1 MTYLKP
7 YPTSTSVP
15 RNPQEQLRTFTQMV
29 FSPETTLLGRS
40 DLELVDKIR
49 EGDNE
54 AFKEV
59 CRRYE
64 NVFFKMCQRYFHA
77 LTSAGVDPQDIFN
90 EKNCIIFN
98 CVRSFD
104 PQRKTKLSTH
114 IGNYARYLCL
124 NSINERRF
132 FSPTTDDNVMQELE
146 DEQANI
152 AFLHSNRPSKE
163 TFNYLLNLLS
173 QLKDPRI
180 SEIFRYRYLEPKR
193 LIWNEISKKMKI
205 STQTAINLHN
215 KGLKLL
221 RLKLKS
227 ENISDV
233 V

>member
-7 YPTSTSVP
+7 YPTP
-15 RNPQEQLRTFTQMV
+15 AGNPIQLHPQLV
-29 FSPETTLLGRS
+29 SKS
-40 DLELVDKIR
+40 DNELVAEVR
-49 EGDNE
+49 EGDS
-54 AFKEV
+54 ASFQEV

-77 LTSAGVDPQDIFN
+77 LSSSGVNPQDIFD

-104 PQRKTKLSTH
+104 PKRKTKLSTH

-132 FSPTTDDNVMQELE
+132 FAPTTEDHVMQDIE
-146 DEQANI
+146 DEQAKL
-152 AFLHSNRPSKE
+152 AFLHSSRPSKE
-163 TFNYLLNLLS
+163 TFNYVLNLLS

-180 SEIFRYRYLEPKR
+180 SLIFRYRYLEPKR

-227 ENISDV
+227 NNISDV
-233 V
+233 L